1 MSSDD
6 EETICRT
13 CCTVLSSDVK
23 FRAIFKAGRIMGTI
37 STLADIISGL
47 FGHLEVCF
55 HFLFNSIYLFL

>member
-6 EETICRT
+6 LETCCRT
-13 CCTVLSSDVK
+13 CCTILNPNVK
-23 FRAIFKAGRIMGTI
+23 FQAIFKAGRIMGTI

-55 HFLFNSIYLFL
+55 VNFLFFSKLI